1 MLGSKGA
8 NLCEMSRLGIP
19 TPPGFIIT
27 TESCVEYFD
36 QKENKAVSNQLMQE
50 YFKGIKDLE
59 KQTGKIFG
67 NLNVGGVSQPLL
79 LSVRSAAAVVM
90 PGLTDTVL
98 NIGINDEIVLLLA
111 RLSKNPRWAYDT
123 YRRFIQMFG
132 TSVLK
137 VDQDQY
143 ESILASAREKNNLTL
158 NSMLTTEDLQEIVEQ
173 FKQVAPIPQD
183 PHDQLQQVIS
193 GMFCSWYSPRA
204 VKYRTVNNIKSE
216 FGCAIVVQSMVFG
229 NRDLQSGSGVV
240 FTRHPVSG
248 SSFISGEYL
257 PNADGEEVAAGER
270 KTVPVGEL
278 RLEMPEVFQSLVRF
292 NSKLE
297 KHYRDMQEI
306 EFTVESGELF
316 LLESKRG
323 KRTAGAA
330 VQIAVSMVL
339 ENIISERE
347 ALLRIDPRQMD
358 YFLHPVVDEENGEH
372 GLLDLRM
379 T

>member
-1 MLGSKGA
+1 
-8 NLCEMSRLGIP
+8 
-19 TPPGFIIT
+19 
-27 TESCVEYFD
+27 
-36 QKENKAVSNQLMQE
+36 
-50 YFKGIKDLE
+50 
-59 KQTGKIFG
+59 
-67 NLNVGGVSQPLL
+67 
-79 LSVRSAAAVVM
+79 
-90 PGLTDTVL
+90 
-98 NIGINDEIVLLLA
+98 
-111 RLSKNPRWAYDT
+111 
-123 YRRFIQMFG
+123 MFG

-216 FGCAIVVQSMVFG
+216 FGCALVVQSMVFG